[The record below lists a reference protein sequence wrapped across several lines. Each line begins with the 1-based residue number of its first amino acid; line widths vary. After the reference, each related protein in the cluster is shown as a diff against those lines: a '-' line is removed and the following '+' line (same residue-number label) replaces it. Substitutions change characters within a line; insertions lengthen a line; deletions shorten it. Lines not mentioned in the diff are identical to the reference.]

1 MMYPYFDGERQRI
14 QAFKEQQPYLFW
26 QCIGTVEKH
35 FLLWKS
41 LLTVD
46 ENSSEEVIAKA
57 CDDIDFLSSVIGNGP
72 PQPHVSDYTVSFT

>member
-1 MMYPYFDGERQRI
+1 MMYPYLDGERQRI

-57 CDDIDFLSSVIGNGP
+57 CNDVDFLRGLIQTHAVTPTG
-72 PQPHVSDYTVSFT
+72 SDYTVSFI